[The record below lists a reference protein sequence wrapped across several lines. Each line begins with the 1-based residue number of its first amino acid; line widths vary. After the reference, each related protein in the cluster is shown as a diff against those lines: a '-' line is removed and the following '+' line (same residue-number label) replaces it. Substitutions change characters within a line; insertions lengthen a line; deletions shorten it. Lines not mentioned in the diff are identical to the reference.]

1 MSPTA
6 VWNSSAIFANAALA
20 LGFGALVLL
29 GFLGGFA
36 LRLLGR
42 SHFELV
48 DGSGDVADFVLAG
61 EAGKHDVEVAG
72 RHLAHALGQRRDRVG
87 DPACQEESDQAAD
100 QQGQRGD
107 DLLDCDR
114 SRDRALGRGARFAEG
129 RLQLNARLLGGR
141 LHRFGL
147 RRDLVDVEIAH
158 LLLVLNI
165 GFRRRG
171 VVHQHGLEL
180 PDPGTQRLP
189 TGGAFERRDRFRSL
203 ADLARQDRQT
213 FRIERR
219 LDPPVG
225 DRTAS
230 NCA

>member
-61 EAGKHDVEVAG
+61 EAGKHDVEVAC

-87 DPACQEESDQAAD
+87 DPACQEEGDQAAD
-100 QQGQRGD
+100 QQGQRSD
-107 DLLDCDR
+107 DFLDLDR
-114 SRDRALGRGARFAEG
+114 RGDRALGRISRLAESLLQLSARFCD
-129 RLQLNARLLGGR
+129 RDLHLLDR
-141 LHRFGL
+141 
-147 RRDLVDVEIAH
+147 RRDLVD
-158 LLLVLNI
+158 L
-165 GFRRRG
+165 
-171 VVHQHGLEL
+171 
-180 PDPGTQRLP
+180 
-189 TGGAFERRDRFRSL
+189 
-203 ADLARQDRQT
+203 
-213 FRIERR
+213 
-219 LDPPVG
+219 
-225 DRTAS
+225 
-230 NCA
+230 